1 MASQIH
7 YWLSCSLVCH
17 LRVCCRFCLC
27 FGYEQEANPFAA
39 GALVCKE
46 VKSWQ
51 MKAGIVFSTCE
62 EQPAS
67 VAGTGCKRLKPV
79 GGAVLQVPFLG
90 PLSCCRVLLPAGLRE
105 WDAGCPAGLAQPWT
119 SGCLRERLPSK
130 LCVGPRVC
138 ACPALLLL
146 GDPSGS

>member
-1 MASQIH
+1 
-7 YWLSCSLVCH
+7 
-17 LRVCCRFCLC
+17 
-27 FGYEQEANPFAA
+27 
-39 GALVCKE
+39 
-46 VKSWQ
+46 

-146 GDPSGS
+146 GDPSGSQLEERIESEFLRQKAYDRPSMAFLQRRIAVTDTQLSS